1 MSTLDAS
8 KQLQTTLDNTNLYI
22 LNARGQLKSH
32 RFDNL
37 DDLPAGEDALSDPA
51 VVASDVAAQA
61 SFLRQLKFQYLEQKA
76 KDKFVKTIVSDDAP
90 LITASSNEE
99 LRLRNEEKKR
109 VLKEAKAALGERQED
124 IRTLAPLVEED
135 YRKARSSTSLATT
148 LSAQILDARLA
159 LTRLRQAHPHP
170 RLTIA
175 SATST
180 LDDQVEQ
187 MQKMEDELQ
196 RLNSR
201 MADRKERLKREMAET
216 GANEK
221 HRKGKTC
228 RAQAD
233 RKRGWRGRG
242 PTGRRALRLVRNSYP
257 NFGVTSDSSHH
268 TNRFVS
274 SLSVHRTLFSLES
287 THVESENELRLT
299 YTINPPPGSASPE
312 PNDLV
317 LTLLFIPNTRQ
328 LVSVDVTL
336 GGVELELGDVVDPRV
351 QANDISGLV
360 WTVLALARVLGP
372 NGEMG
377 D

>member
-8 KQLQTTLDNTNLYI
+8 KQLQTTLDNTNLHI

-76 KDKFVKTIVSDDAP
+76 KDKYVKTIVSDDAP

-124 IRTLAPLVEED
+124 IRTLAPLVEEAD

-175 SATST
+175 TATST

-201 MADRKERLKREMAET
+201 MAERKERLKREMTEMERMRSIEKERLAEL
-216 GANEK
+216 K
-221 HRKGKTC
+221 LMGKEAGEEEDP
-228 RAQAD
+228 RVGGLYD
-233 RKRGWRGRG
+233 W
-242 PTGRRALRLVRNSYP
+242 
-257 NFGVTSDSSHH
+257 
-268 TNRFVS
+268 FVS
-274 SLSVHRTLFSLES
+274 SLSVHRTLFSLKS

-299 YTINPPPGSASPE
+299 YMINPPPGSASPE

-372 NGEMG
+372 NGGMG